1 MALNIE
7 KKHLS
12 IVTKI
17 LSKYEYSFF
26 VFGSR
31 ATTQCKKLSDLDL
44 FYIEEIPQKTITMI
58 EEEFEDSDLPYK
70 VDLVNYNTCDRDFK
84 ERINKSYIQLQESRK
99 L

>member
-7 KKHLS
+7 KKHRG

-31 ATTQCKKLSDLDL
+31 AKAQCKKLSDLDL
-44 FYIEEIPQKTITMI
+44 FYIEEIPQKIITMI

-84 ERINKSYIQLQESRK
+84 ERINKSYIRLQGSKK